1 MNEMRATDP
10 RSSTNAVERIAQD
23 LLEALDALGIV
34 YECAE
39 SFSRLFDAE
48 AIASFALER
57 VLEAVQVERGLALLD
72 RGGLLMP
79 SAERGAAAQ
88 LLSPAALQRLAQ
100 RGSAAF
106 FHAEPADGLLAPGA
120 GERALLWAPI
130 SDGRQSFGALVLLS
144 EPGASFVTADL
155 KLVTAVASQAAIAL
169 GGCMHFA
176 AVLLE
181 RAKLHSVIQDN
192 AEGIVVLEP
201 DGRAALTNAAART
214 LLELAPDEP
223 EGFDLLARLTPSWRG
238 VEGLQAL
245 RRGELSEL
253 RLELVRGEGAA
264 ERAIACAARAV
275 RGADGRIA
283 NLLLSLHDLTEKRRE
298 ERVKRSFL
306 ALVSHKLRTPLA
318 AVKGI
323 VAMLQDE
330 SSAYAPSAVERAEL
344 LLAVDERV
352 DELAGMVDRLLGMVE
367 VFEGSW
373 AALGRADLR
382 VVATQALEACAERAA
397 RLGVEL
403 ACTIAEEARCVSIP
417 SSRLRLV
424 LDNLLDNA
432 LKFGA
437 RRGGRITISAQLD
450 GAEQVALDCSD
461 DGPGLSRRDG
471 AVLFE
476 TFRQRDEEFC
486 GSVPGMGIGL
496 ALVREIARKVGGSA
510 ELVGGSGSRFR
521 VRLPRAR
528 IADGSLSI

>member
-1 MNEMRATDP
+1 MSATQDLEAQ
-10 RSSTNAVERIAQD
+10 RGNDAVERIAQD

-57 VLEAVQVERGLALLD
+57 ALEAVQVERGLALLEID
-72 RGGLLMP
+72 GLLTP
-79 SAERGAAAQ
+79 RAERGDVVPLLGPEAAQ
-88 LLSPAALQRLAQ
+88 LLGARAT
-100 RGSAAF
+100 AAF
-106 FHAEPADGLLAPGA
+106 FHPTSGDGVLAPGVE
-120 GERALLWAPI
+120 ERALLWAPF
-130 SDGRQSFGALVLLS
+130 SDGRRGFGGLLLLR
-144 EPGASFVTADL
+144 EPGASFSTADL

-192 AEGIVVLEP
+192 AEGIVVLDPE
-201 DGRAALTNAAART
+201 GRTALTNAAARA
-214 LLELAPDEP
+214 LLDVAAEEP
-223 EGFDLLARLTPSWRG
+223 EGFDLLARLAPSWRG
-238 VEGLQAL
+238 VEELQAL
-245 RRGELSEL
+245 RRGERAEL
-253 RLELVRGEGAA
+253 RLELVRGDGRG
-264 ERAIACAARAV
+264 ERVIACAARAV
-275 RGADGRIA
+275 RGGDGRIA

-330 SSAYAPSAVERAEL
+330 SSPYAPSPSERGEL
-344 LLAVDERV
+344 LQAVDERV
-352 DELAGMVDRLLGMVE
+352 DELAGMVDRLLAMVE
-367 VFEGSW
+367 VLEGSW
-373 AALGRADLR
+373 ATLGRADLGA
-382 VVATQALEACAERAA
+382 VAAQALEDCAERAA
-397 RLGVEL
+397 KLGIAIE
-403 ACTIAEEARCVSIP
+403 CTIEEDARGVSIP
-417 SSRLRLV
+417 ASRLRLV

-437 RRGGRITISAQLD
+437 KRGGRIVLRAQLD
-450 GAEQVALDCSD
+450 GEELVALECSD
-461 DGPGLSRRDG
+461 DGPGLSPRDG

-510 ELVGGSGSRFR
+510 ELVGGAGSCFR

-528 IADGSLSI
+528 VAEGSTSI

>member
-1 MNEMRATDP
+1 MSATNATDP
-10 RSSTNAVERIAQD
+10 RRGEEALERIAQD

-72 RGGLLMP
+72 RDGLLVP

-88 LLSPAALQRLAQ
+88 LLAPGAFQRLAE
-100 RGSAAF
+100 RESAAF
-106 FHAEPADGLLAPGA
+106 FHAVPADGLLAPGA

-130 SDGRQSFGALVLLS
+130 SDGRRRFGALVLLG
-144 EPGASFVTADL
+144 EPGASFVTGDL

-201 DGRAALTNAAART
+201 DGRTALTNAAARA
-214 LLELAPDEP
+214 LLDLEPAEP
-223 EGFDLLARLTPSWRG
+223 EGFDLLARLAPSWRG
-238 VEGLQAL
+238 VDDLQAL
-245 RRGELSEL
+245 QRGERAEL

-264 ERAIACAARAV
+264 QRAIACAARAV
-275 RGADGRIA
+275 RGTDGRIA

-330 SSAYAPSAVERAEL
+330 SSAYAPSAAERAEL

-367 VFEGSW
+367 VLEGSW
-373 AALGRADLR
+373 ATKGRADLR
-382 VVATQALEACAERAA
+382 VVAAQALEASAERAEK
-397 RLGVEL
+397 LGVEL
-403 ACTIAEEARCVSIP
+403 VCSIDEEARCVSIP
-417 SSRLRLV
+417 ASRLRLV

-437 RRGGRITISAQLD
+437 RHGGRIALGAELD
-450 GAEQVALDCSD
+450 GADFVALECSD

-476 TFRQRDEEFC
+476 AFRQRDEEFS

-510 ELVGGSGSRFR
+510 ELVGGAGSRFR
-521 VRLPRAR
+521 VLLPRAR
-528 IADGSLSI
+528 ITEAHLSI